1 MILVFGGTT
10 EGKKTAA
17 LLESMAMPF
26 VYSTKTNI
34 SFDITKIARYRY
46 GALDEKELESYLL
59 ENNIQTII
67 NASHPFAEILHKT
80 IAKVA
85 EKLQIPVLKFGRE
98 LLSKTIHPLVKY
110 VNSYDAAFALLKEKQ
125 TLLALTGVQSIKKL
139 HPWWQENTTYFR
151 ILNRPESLAIA
162 KESNF
167 PEKQLIL
174 GLPSDSLEKEI
185 ELIKMHHIDVILT
198 KETGNS
204 GFLSTKIE
212 AALQTNAEIII
223 INQPK
228 TPSYFTVVFHE
239 IDLQRILTNTPTPTL
254 LTNTSQLWD

>member
-10 EGKKTAA
+10 EGKKAA
-17 LLESMAMPF
+17 TLLEGLAMPF

-34 SFDITKIARYRY
+34 PFKTTKIASYRY
-46 GALDEKELESYLL
+46 GALDEKQLESYLL

-85 EKLQIPVLKFGRE
+85 EKLQIPVLRFGRE

-110 VNSYDAAFALLKEKQ
+110 VNSYEAAFALLKEKQ

-139 HPWWQENTTYFR
+139 HPWWLENTTYFR

-162 KESNF
+162 HESNF

-174 GLPSDSLEKEI
+174 GLPSDNLEKEI
-185 ELIKMHHIDVILT
+185 ELIKSHQIDVILT

-212 AALQTNAEIII
+212 AALQTNAKIII

-228 TPSYFTVVFHE
+228 IPSYFTLVFNE